1 MTLKYWFIENSQS
14 QRHPLYN
21 LLKWQASD
29 PNTPL
34 TWFNT
39 YTAHPGQRAF
49 AFFLTLVFC
58 WGNSRSL
65 AVTETNLPRG
75 RLHSTASQWALTL
88 PGCGPG
94 VELHTGMSEITCSPP
109 RNQTWVKP
117 EENKLTTILEG
128 TRTCRSHSAVRSIH
142 GLQHHL
148 AWALLWRLNGEPLRK
163 HYQSIAPVFSIHTC
177 MILPPAHSA
186 LN

>member
-1 MTLKYWFIENSQS
+1 MFLKIAHFPPVCLHNLKCMYTMTLKYWFIENSQS
-14 QRHPLYN
+14 QRHTLYN

-39 YTAHPGQRAF
+39 YTSHPGQRAF
-49 AFFLTLVFC
+49 AFFLILVFC

-75 RLHSTASQWALTL
+75 RLHSTASQRALTL

-109 RNQTWVKP
+109 RNQMWVKP
-117 EENKLTTILEG
+117 ENKLTTILEDEDFQKPQ
-128 TRTCRSHSAVRSIH
+128 RSTLHPRAAAPS
-142 GLQHHL
+142 GL
-148 AWALLWRLNGEPLRK
+148 
-163 HYQSIAPVFSIHTC
+163 S
-177 MILPPAHSA
+177 SA
-186 LN
+186 LTS